1 MARFRN
7 PYRQL
12 PRFSGYGSGL
22 LHTWRHGGGA
32 AAWQNCPRVA
42 LLRYGRSP
50 TSTGLKAAWSARRR
64 FPPTPSGEA
73 GPAREANALSSV
85 GIPMT
90 VVACARPIALAT
102 GTVCSL
108 AYVLLCGED
117 DETEDPDPVY
127 PPRVCGELCGDVPRL
142 AAHADPHACSKHKE
156 GIQDQDLP
164 FHHLLH
170 ITVHK

>member
-50 TSTGLKAAWSARRR
+50 TSTGLKAAWSAGRR

-73 GPAREANALSSV
+73 GPAREANALSSAA
-85 GIPMT
+85 IPIT
-90 VVACARPIALAT
+90 LTPFPRPFAL
-102 GTVCSL
+102 
-108 AYVLLCGED
+108 
-117 DETEDPDPVY
+117 
-127 PPRVCGELCGDVPRL
+127 PPGP
-142 AAHADPHACSKHKE
+142 
-156 GIQDQDLP
+156 
-164 FHHLLH
+164 
-170 ITVHK
+170 